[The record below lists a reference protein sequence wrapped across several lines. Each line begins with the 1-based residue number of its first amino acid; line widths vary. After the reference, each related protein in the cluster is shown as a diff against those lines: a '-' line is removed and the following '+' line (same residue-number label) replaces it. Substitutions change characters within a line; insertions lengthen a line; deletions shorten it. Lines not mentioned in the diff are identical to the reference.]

1 MPVQEQEGQAGSP
14 VSSPGIGSPSW
25 TAFVKIDSVSLQRGW
40 NDEVG
45 TISPDFLRVGIM
57 VPD

>member
-1 MPVQEQEGQAGSP
+1 MPVQEQEGSP